1 VKCDA
6 QGNEIARFSRPDLG
20 VPDRINVYD
29 PMRILLH
36 YTGFN
41 QIVLLDNRL
50 NPIMEPI
57 NLFELGLVDVPCVA
71 IADENF
77 LWLYDQASDRLIKLN
92 MREMKI
98 TFRTPPITQ
107 LLGLENQPLRIR
119 TNVRGLFILMEEGL
133 AAFDAMGNFIGFTPL
148 VGLNDI
154 HLRKDD
160 WLASKGLKLYSSKD
174 QNRIPLP
181 KCEHWTLDNENLIYS
196 SDKRVF
202 SIPLLP

>member
-1 VKCDA
+1 
-6 QGNEIARFSRPDLG
+6 
-20 VPDRINVYD
+20 
-29 PMRILLH
+29 
-36 YTGFN
+36 
-41 QIVLLDNRL
+41 
-50 NPIMEPI
+50 
-57 NLFELGLVDVPCVA
+57 
-71 IADENF
+71 
-77 LWLYDQASDRLIKLN
+77 
-92 MREMKI
+92 
-98 TFRTPPITQ
+98 
-107 LLGLENQPLRIR
+107 
-119 TNVRGLFILMEEGL
+119 MEEGL